1 MLRIGVDLIE
11 VARIRQAIERY
22 GERFFARFF
31 TANERAQCAGNAARL
46 AARFAAKEAA
56 AKALGTG
63 IGLVRWLDIEVDSD
77 DGGQPHLRLH
87 GAAAARATELGLET
101 WQVSLSHTREHAMAF
116 VAAWGRDIAGDE
128 SLRGHGVDHARP

>member
-11 VARIRQAIERY
+11 VERIGQAIERH
-22 GERFFARFF
+22 GERLFARFF
-31 TANERAQCAGNAARL
+31 TATERAQCGDNAARL

-63 IGLVRWLDIEVDSD
+63 IGVVRWLDIEIDSD
-77 DGGQPHLRLH
+77 DGGQPHLHLH
-87 GAAAARATELGLET
+87 GAAAARAAQMGLEA

-116 VAAWGRDIAGDE
+116 VVAYGRDVSGE
-128 SLRGHGVDHARP
+128 EGL

>member
-11 VARIRQAIERY
+11 VERIRQASERH

-31 TANERAQCAGNAARL
+31 TATERAQCGDNAARL

-63 IGLVRWLDIEVDSD
+63 IGVVRWLDIEVDSGE
-77 DGGQPHLRLH
+77 DGEPHLHLH
-87 GAAAARATELGLET
+87 GAAAARAADLGLET

-116 VAAWGRDIAGDE
+116 VVACGRGVAGAE
-128 SLRGHGVDHARP
+128 AL

>member
-11 VARIRQAIERY
+11 VERIRQASERH

-31 TANERAQCAGNAARL
+31 TATERAQCGDNAARL
-46 AARFAAKEAA
+46 AGRFAAKEAA

-63 IGLVRWLDIEVDSD
+63 IGVVRWLDIEIDSD
-77 DGGQPHLRLH
+77 DGGQPHLHLH
-87 GAAAARATELGLET
+87 GAAAARAAQMGLEA

-116 VAAWGRDIAGDE
+116 VVAYGRDVSGE
-128 SLRGHGVDHARP
+128 EGL

>member
-11 VARIRQAIERY
+11 VERIRQASGRH

-31 TANERAQCAGNAARL
+31 TATERAQCGDNAARL

-63 IGLVRWLDIEVDSD
+63 IGVVRWLDIEIDSD
-77 DGGQPHLRLH
+77 DGGQPHLHLH
-87 GAAAARATELGLET
+87 GAAAARAAQMGLEA

-116 VAAWGRDIAGDE
+116 VVAYGRDVSGE
-128 SLRGHGVDHARP
+128 EGL